1 MDTNSVDRV
10 LKTLHVLVY
19 MACWAAIAVILWAVL

>member
-1 MDTNSVDRV
+1 MDADRV

-19 MACWAAIAVILWAVL
+19 MACWAAIAVILLAVL